1 MVTIK
6 NYITQKI
13 WDIQCNQTFGW
24 SRLRS
29 FGGGGGACIKAK
41 KTFWGL
47 DKYAPGKSKVWY
59 LYQHAMPDIK
69 STSVG
74 GGILLADV
82 LIGQFV
88 DL

>member
-1 MVTIK
+1 MR
-6 NYITQKI
+6 
-13 WDIQCNQTFGW
+13 GGGG
-24 SRLRS
+24 
-29 FGGGGGACIKAK
+29 GGGGGAFIKAK
-41 KTFWGL
+41 NKFLVL

-69 STSVG
+69 STSEG